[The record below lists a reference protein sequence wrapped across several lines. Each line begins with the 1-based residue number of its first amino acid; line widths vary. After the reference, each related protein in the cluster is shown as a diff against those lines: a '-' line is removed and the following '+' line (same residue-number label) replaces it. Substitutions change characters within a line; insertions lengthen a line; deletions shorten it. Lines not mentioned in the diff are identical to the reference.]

1 MRLALLFALLAA
13 APAAAGQAS
22 KYEGMSNEIGGLLDD
37 ALARY
42 KRGDASGAKSK
53 VETAYFQVFENLEGP
68 IRVNVSAKANYE
80 LEEEFTAIRKMI
92 VRREPAPAIESRVAD
107 FMTRLRAAVKEL
119 EGGVELVAESP
130 SQDEGALETAPGRS
144 QPAWVEALEDI
155 DAGLKSALAAYKS
168 GDRDKA
174 ASLVERTQFDHYKNS
189 LLETAIRG
197 GLSQRRNFEHN
208 EGFSGIAAMLRA
220 GEPAAKVEAETA
232 GLLSALR
239 EDVPGLPLVPG
250 AKVRKGAAAP
260 QARDWTKAGGELK
273 LAFAEAAR
281 RYGRGEADQAVQAVQ
296 DAYFDLFEASGL
308 EAAIGARDA
317 AAKAEIEAGF
327 GLVIA
332 KMRGR
337 APAAELPW
345 AALDGAVERALRPL
359 SKGADSPWA
368 IFLYSLTIILREGI
382 EAILIVT
389 MITAYLIKT
398 GHRDKLRVIYNGCAS
413 AVAASALTAFV
424 VKWAL
429 RASSASQEALEG
441 ATMLLAAAVLFSV
454 SYWLISKLE
463 ARKWTAFIHD
473 KIGGSLSSNSLRAL
487 WFAAFL
493 AVYREGAETVLFYQA
508 LASGSTGAGI
518 TAAAGGFAV
527 GCAAL
532 AAFFLAM
539 RRGALKVPL
548 KPFFLLTGSMLYLM
562 AVVFAGKGIMEL
574 ASAKAFVP
582 TLVPG
587 APTVPLLGLYPY
599 VQTLLPQ
606 LALVLAAAVAL
617 PNTMR
622 RNSDVH

>member
-37 ALARY
+37 ALSRY
-42 KRGDASGAKSK
+42 KRGDAPGAKAK
-53 VETAYFQVFENLEGP
+53 VEYAYFQVFENLEGP

-92 VRREPAPAIESRVAD
+92 VRGEPAPAIESRVAD

-130 SQDEGALETAPGRS
+130 SQDGAALETAPGRS

-155 DAGLKSALAAYKS
+155 DAGLKSALAAYKA
-168 GDRDKA
+168 GDGGKA
-174 ASLVERTQFDHYKNS
+174 ASIVERTQFDHYKNS

-208 EGFSGIAAMLRA
+208 EGFSQVVSMLRA
-220 GEPAAKVEAETA
+220 GEPAAKVEAEAA
-232 GLLSALR
+232 GLLAALR

-250 AKVRKGAAAP
+250 AKVRRAAPAP
-260 QARDWTKAGGELK
+260 QARDWTKASDDLK
-273 LAFAEAAR
+273 RALAEAR
-281 RYGRGEADQAVQAVQ
+281 RLYGDGEADRAVQAAQ
-296 DAYFDLFEASGL
+296 DAYFDVFEASGL

-317 AAKAEIEAGF
+317 AGKARIEAAF
-327 GLVIA
+327 SLLIA
-332 KMRGR
+332 KMRRGV
-337 APAAELPW
+337 PAGELHW
-345 AALDGAVERALRPL
+345 EALEGAVREAIVPMAQ
-359 SKGADSPWA
+359 GGDSPTA
-368 IFLYSLTIILREGI
+368 VFLYSLMIILREGI

-389 MITAYLIKT
+389 MIAAYLIKT
-398 GHRDKLRVIYNGCAS
+398 GHEDKLRVIYNACAS
-413 AVAASALTAFV
+413 AVAASVATAIV

-441 ATMLLAAAVLFSV
+441 GTMLLAAAVLFSV

-463 ARKWTAFIHD
+463 AKKWTAFIHD

-508 LASGSTGAGI
+508 LASGSTGSGI
-518 TAAAGGFAV
+518 TAVAGGFFA
-527 GCAAL
+527 GCVAL
-532 AAFFLAM
+532 GAFFLAI
-539 RRGALKVPL
+539 RKGALKIPL
-548 KPFFLLTGSMLYLM
+548 RPFFLLTGSMLYLM
-562 AVVFAGKGIMEL
+562 AVVFSGKGVMEL
-574 ASAKAFVP
+574 ASARVFVP

-606 LALVLAAAVAL
+606 AALALAAAAAL
-617 PNTMR
+617 AINMR
-622 RNSDVH
+622 RSSDVH